1 LSRPTHPGVYA
12 IVHLATGR
20 RYIGSASNIDARWRG
35 HRSHLRRG
43 DHHSAHLQ
51 HCWQKYGE
59 AAFAF
64 VVLETCPKDQAVLL
78 EREQHWLDLF
88 PAMLLNAA
96 RHAKPHLHVPC
107 SPEQKRLISEALKG
121 NRHGADVHVGKLT
134 DYTAACVLHRFAAGE
149 PAETLA
155 REFGVSRPTITRLAQ
170 RRIWPHLTIPPAVES
185 ACAARLATGRS
196 NGGCGRY
203 VPPDDLPPAPGPESE
218 TPSVEVTL
226 PGALRRWAN
235 RPKPQKVEVV
245 CGTCKKTVLKAPCH
259 VRRAAVSYCSTA
271 CRNADARAR
280 GRRLAAR
287 PEFAATRAK
296 ASAAQIA
303 YLQRGGVH
311 QRLLASKTAATRTA
325 SNLFPFMSETK
336 SSPGTS

>member
-1 LSRPTHPGVYA
+1 MNRPTHPGIYA

-107 SPEQKRLISEALKG
+107 SPEHRRRMSEAMKG
-121 NRHGADVHVGKLT
+121 NRHGVGVHDGKLT
-134 DYTAACVLHRFAAGE
+134 DYTAVCILYRFAAGE

-155 REFGVSRPTITRLAQ
+155 REFGVNRVTIARVAH
-170 RRIWPHLTIPPAVES
+170 RRVWFHLTIPPSVES
-185 ACAARLATGRS
+185 ACVARLAACRR

-203 VPPDDLPPAPGPESE
+203 VPPDDLPPAPEP
-218 TPSVEVTL
+218 PHVEVTL
-226 PGALRRWAN
+226 PGVLKRWAN

-245 CGTCKKTVLKAPCH
+245 CEACKKTVLKAPCH
-259 VRRAAVSYCSTA
+259 VRRATVSYCSAA
-271 CRNADARAR
+271 CRNADAGAR

-287 PEFAATRAK
+287 PEFAETRAK
-296 ASAAQIA
+296 LSAAQNA

-311 QRLLASKTAATRTA
+311 QRLLASKTAATRA
-325 SNLFPFMSETK
+325 NSNLFSFMSDTE